1 MGNASCG
8 NVKYAD
14 QDFLRA
20 VQDGHELGVL
30 HHILKGSD
38 VNRRSR
44 CHQVSCKNQSS
55 MLTLNVQSVFLINSD
70 VTHDTRIYTGP
81 EPNTVD
87 DSSFIWPAE
96 MC

>member
-8 NVKYAD
+8 KVKYAD

-20 VQDGHELGVL
+20 VQDGHDLRVL

-44 CHQVSCKNQSS
+44 CHQVSCKKQ
-55 MLTLNVQSVFLINSD
+55 VVDAHVERPYFLFLD
-70 VTHDTRIYTGP
+70 ELLRTT
-81 EPNTVD
+81 
-87 DSSFIWPAE
+87 
-96 MC
+96 